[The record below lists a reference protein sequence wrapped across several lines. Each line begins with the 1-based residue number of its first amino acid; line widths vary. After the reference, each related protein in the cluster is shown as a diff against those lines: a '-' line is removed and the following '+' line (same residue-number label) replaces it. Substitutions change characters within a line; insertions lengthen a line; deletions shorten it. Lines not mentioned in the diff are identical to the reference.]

1 VPLGYSIAGFD
12 LVGYQPMDDGALF
25 VANFPGFFVTKRTR
39 VHYSAEGNP
48 HVLAYNGGI
57 VESRK
62 TARRT

>member
-1 VPLGYSIAGFD
+1 LGCSIVGFD
-12 LVGYQPMDDGALF
+12 LVGYKTMDDGALP
-25 VANFPGFFVTKRTR
+25 VANPPGFFVTKRTGVR
-39 VHYSAEGNP
+39 YSAEKNL